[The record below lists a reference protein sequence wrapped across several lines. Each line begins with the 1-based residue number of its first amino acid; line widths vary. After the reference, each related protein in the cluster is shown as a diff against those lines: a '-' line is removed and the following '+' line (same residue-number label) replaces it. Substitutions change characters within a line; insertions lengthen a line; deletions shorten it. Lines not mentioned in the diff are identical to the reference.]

1 MKRGRVSWKHTW
13 NPAISRTGIKNR
25 REKRACEEGMKPG
38 IIHIRSRHARFALR
52 FRPHARRAIHRGP
65 RPLLPAAPR
74 KPLARDRGA
83 LQVLS
88 ISA

>member
-38 IIHIRSRHARFALR
+38 IIHIRSRHARF
-52 FRPHARRAIHRGP
+52 
-65 RPLLPAAPR
+65 
-74 KPLARDRGA
+74 
-83 LQVLS
+83 
-88 ISA
+88 